1 MKFIEQFQKLKSLF
15 TYDREVNLDDLS
27 LEIRPFQ
34 FRQEFGNLEI
44 KQIQQTIPPSEFCPV
59 SDDNIEEN
67 KKFAYTIFIPKG
79 TVQSEKAILLLHGL
93 NERSWEKYLPWA
105 EQLVKQ
111 TGRAVIL
118 FPIAFHMNRT
128 PKLWCNPR
136 AILPYV
142 NHRKQQFIGLNN
154 STFVNLA
161 LSSRLSENPVRFYIS
176 GKESIFNLWQ
186 LIKEIKNGQH
196 PLFKENTSVNIFA
209 YSIGAFLAQ
218 VLLLANPEQ
227 LTSDSRLFMFCGGT
241 LFSRMD
247 GSSRDIMD
255 HESFQK
261 LRNYLLNDFIQSD
274 ENIPGLAVEKKED
287 FIEKA
292 FKAMLSF
299 SKYRDYRE
307 SFFQEA
313 KNRIKAVTLK
323 KDTVIPTL
331 GVEEAFGKKCAPAML
346 EELDFPYEYSHQTP
360 FPTHAR
366 IAPEIVQQSFSQL
379 FDRAATF
386 LA

>member
-15 TYDREVNLDDLS
+15 TYDSEVNLDELS
-27 LEIRPFQ
+27 LEIRPFL
-34 FRQEFGNLEI
+34 FEQEFGKSEI
-44 KQIQQTIPPSEFCPV
+44 NQIQQTLAPSAFCPV
-59 SDDNIEEN
+59 SDNNIEEN
-67 KKFAYTIFIPKG
+67 KKFVYTIFVPKG
-79 TVQSEKAILLLHGL
+79 TVQSDKAILLLHGL

-105 EQLVKQ
+105 EQLANR
-111 TGRAVIL
+111 TGRAIIL

-128 PKLWCNPR
+128 PRTWCNPR
-136 AILPYV
+136 TILPYV
-142 NHRKQQFIGLNN
+142 NRRKEQFAGLND

-161 LSSRLSENPVRFYIS
+161 LSSRLSENPIRFYIS
-176 GKESIFNLWQ
+176 GKESIYNLWQ

-209 YSIGAFLAQ
+209 YSIGAFLSQ

-227 LTSDSRLFMFCGGT
+227 LTSDVRLFMFCGGT

-247 GSSRDIMD
+247 GNSRDIMD
-255 HESFQK
+255 HESFRK
-261 LRNYLLNDFIQSD
+261 LRNYLLNDFIRNG
-274 ENIPGLAVEKKED
+274 ENIPGSAVEKKED

-299 SKYRDYRE
+299 TKYHDYRE

-323 KDTVIPTL
+323 KDTVIPTF

-346 EELDFPYEYSHQTP
+346 EELDFPYEYSHQVP
-360 FPTHAR
+360 FPTHGR
-366 IAPEIVQQSFSQL
+366 VAPEIVQESFYGL
-379 FDRAATF
+379 FDRAAAF

>member
-1 MKFIEQFQKLKSLF
+1 
-15 TYDREVNLDDLS
+15 
-27 LEIRPFQ
+27 
-34 FRQEFGNLEI
+34 
-44 KQIQQTIPPSEFCPV
+44 
-59 SDDNIEEN
+59 
-67 KKFAYTIFIPKG
+67 
-79 TVQSEKAILLLHGL
+79 
-93 NERSWEKYLPWA
+93 
-105 EQLVKQ
+105 
-111 TGRAVIL
+111 
-118 FPIAFHMNRT
+118 MNRT
-128 PKLWCNPR
+128 PKLWRNPR
-136 AILPYV
+136 AILPYL
-142 NHRKQQFIGLNN
+142 NHRKQQFAGLHN
-154 STFVNLA
+154 STFINLA

-196 PLFKENTSVNIFA
+196 PLFKENTSINIFA

-227 LTSDSRLFMFCGGT
+227 LTSDTRLFMFCGGA
-241 LFSRMD
+241 LFSRMN

-261 LRNYLLNDFIQSD
+261 LRNYLLNDFILSD
-274 ENIPGLAVEKKED
+274 ENIPGLGMDKKED

-323 KDTVIPTL
+323 NDTVIPTL
-331 GVEEAFGKKCAPAML
+331 GVEEAFGKKCAPVML
-346 EELDFPYEYSHQTP
+346 EELDFPYEYSHQIP

-379 FDRAATF
+379 FDRAAIF